1 MIPEPAI
8 VQFRP
13 ASDADLPYLLALRQR
28 TMDPHF
34 HAAGLPCAESDHWL
48 RIHLRY
54 DCAQLILLGG
64 QPVGLLKLV
73 QEGAIWDL
81 IQLQLA
87 PEVQG
92 SGLGSQLLRQIQHQ
106 ARQAQA
112 AVQLSVFKSNPALRL
127 YQRVGFVI
135 DGEDT
140 HSYQM
145 RWRPE
150 RNTATSNGQP

>member
-1 MIPEPAI
+1 MNTEQTV

-13 ASDADLPYLLALRQR
+13 ACDADQPYLLALRQR

-34 HAAGLPCAESDHWL
+34 HATGLPCAESDHWL
-48 RIHLRY
+48 RIQLRY
-54 DCAQLILLGG
+54 DCAQLILLAG

-73 QEGAIWDL
+73 KEGAIWDL

-92 SGLGSQLLRQIQHQ
+92 SGLGTRLLREILQQ
-106 ARQAQA
+106 AREAQV
-112 AVQLSVFKSNPALRL
+112 AVQLNVFKHNPALRL

-135 DGEDT
+135 HSEDT
-140 HSYQM
+140 HSYEM
-145 RWRPE
+145 LWRPGKPDGCGY
-150 RNTATSNGQP
+150 SV